1 MKIELDLAKPIYQ
14 QIIDEIKRS
23 VARGDLRPGD
33 KLPSHRDLAQKA
45 GVNPNTVQRAYREM
59 EQAELVETLRGQ
71 GTFVKDNPRL
81 LREIRTGMAHRALAA
96 FIKEMRGL
104 GFRDEEILELVQD
117 GLKGI
122 KESVVQQIQEI
133 EVSMNEHLG
142 NEREPAPRQGGE
154 PL

>member
-1 MKIELDLAKPIYQ
+1 MKIELDLTRPIYQ

-23 VARGDLRPGD
+23 VARGDLKPGD
-33 KLPSHRDLAQKA
+33 KLPSHRELAEKA

-81 LREIRTGMAHRALAA
+81 LKEIRTSMAHKALEA
-96 FIKEMRGL
+96 FIKEMRSL
-104 GFRDEEILELVQD
+104 GFRDEEIIALVQD

-122 KESVVQQIQEI
+122 SESVTQQIQEI
-133 EVSMNEHLG
+133 EVSMNEHFR
-142 NEREPAPRQGGE
+142 N
-154 PL
+154 